1 MPPSRRNRSAARRVR
16 STWLS
21 RMPGER
27 RQFGRVIGSYQ
38 AVKHRFAEIVLL
50 IEQARAA
57 AYHALLTP
65 DARKRVSHARIV
77 STQAA
82 LEASEWCM
90 QVQGGQ
96 GFRWDNVAHL
106 YLKRAKATQLLFGD
120 PALER
125 ERIAELLG
133 LT

>member
-1 MPPSRRNRSAARRVR
+1 MWLWRTPASAASSAGPSAPTRRS
-16 STWLS
+16 STDSPTSCCLS
-21 RMPGER
+21 SRHAPR
-27 RQFGRVIGSYQ
+27 P
-38 AVKHRFAEIVLL
+38 H
-50 IEQARAA
+50 
-57 AYHALLTP
+57 HALWAFGPAPAFLQV
-65 DARKRVSHARIV
+65 AVSHARIV

-82 LEASEWCM
+82 LESSEWCM

-120 PALER
+120 PAVER
-125 ERIAELLG
+125 ERIAESLG